1 MKNRSCR
8 RTDEESNIHDQAVRL
23 RKMTDSQLV
32 DAFAKK
38 YTDGYEKGL
47 TEAKSKAPEGMSA
60 SDLVQ
65 RLKDQTIRGI
75 GKVTI
80 KKLEDI
86 IYAG

>member
-1 MKNRSCR
+1 MKKRSCR
-8 RTDEESNIHDQAVRL
+8 RTDEESNIHDQA
-23 RKMTDSQLV
+23 DSQLV

>member
-1 MKNRSCR
+1 MKKRSCR

-32 DAFAKK
+32 DAFSKK
-38 YTDGYEKGL
+38 YSDGYEKGL
-47 TEAKSKAPEGMSA
+47 TEAHSTPDEGMSA
-60 SDLVQ
+60 TELVQ
-65 RLKDQTIRGI
+65 KLKDQAIRGI